1 MQRRMDRNRRT
12 ASQQSLRAIR
22 ARLSRAGKLPG
33 AQCSGLHDS
42 TAAKNTQSSP
52 RPRNGGEGSGVRG
65 QSTPKSPSPDCPKAS
80 RVRKYPGARQQC
92 RRRQKGCTQTPADC
106 RPRLA
111 FTPGYRTQREGARA
125 RKPEL
130 RNHKQASRVRKYP
143 GAQHRCRHRQ
153 KGCTHTPADC
163 RPRLA
168 FMPGYRTQRE
178 WARAGKPEL
187 RNHKQ
192 ASRVRKYPGAQQQ
205 CRHRQKGCKTHTRG
219 LPSAAR
225 LMHRNSFV
233 PIRAHSWF
241 QHDTSSTAR
250 PVQNQRL
257 RRNSQPRPAETHSIS
272 TIAPG

>member
-1 MQRRMDRNRRT
+1 MRWELQRRMDRNRRT

-111 FTPGYRTQREGARA
+111 FTPGYRTQREDARA
-125 RKPEL
+125 RKHEL

-143 GAQHRCRHRQ
+143 GARQ
-153 KGCTHTPADC
+153 
-163 RPRLA
+163 R
-168 FMPGYRTQRE
+168 
-178 WARAGKPEL
+178 
-187 RNHKQ
+187 
-192 ASRVRKYPGAQQQ
+192 

-225 LMHRNSFV
+225 LYAGISDAKGNRSGSKARATKSQTGEPGTEV
-233 PIRAHSWF
+233 PGCAASM
-241 QHDTSSTAR
+241 
-250 PVQNQRL
+250 P
-257 RRNSQPRPAETHSIS
+257 PPAEGLHAHTRGLPSAARLHAGIS
-272 TIAPG
+272 DALGRRSGSLARAS